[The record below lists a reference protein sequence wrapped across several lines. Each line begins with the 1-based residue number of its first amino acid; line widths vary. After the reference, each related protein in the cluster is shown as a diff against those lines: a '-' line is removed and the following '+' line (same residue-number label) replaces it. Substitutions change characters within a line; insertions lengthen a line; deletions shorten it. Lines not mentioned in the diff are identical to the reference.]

1 MIYERMRLLTAEDR
15 IQIGP
20 NRRDQTMCYSR
31 GLLNCQIRN
40 AICSCGIL
48 LLVAVGHAFA
58 QQTVSIPIPKTQQ
71 QIQADLYEAT
81 SHHGAWRGIVLAH
94 GGSFD
99 RASWRKQAQVL
110 VEKGFVVLAI
120 SFRGDRKN
128 PDGSPGSF
136 GETPDN
142 ATDVLAAV
150 RYLHDRGA
158 KQLSAIGASMGGD
171 AVGEADARSPSGE
184 MDRIVLLGSSG
195 GEFPEKLRGRKLFLV
210 AREDS
215 SEDGPRL
222 PEISQHYAKAPDPKK
237 LVVLDGSAHAQ
248 FLFDTNQG
256 PRVMKEILQF
266 VSKP

>member
-1 MIYERMRLLTAEDR
+1 
-15 IQIGP
+15 
-20 NRRDQTMCYSR
+20 
-31 GLLNCQIRN
+31 
-40 AICSCGIL
+40 L
-48 LLVAVGHAFA
+48 LLLAVAQALA

-71 QIQADLYEAT
+71 KIQADLYEPT
-81 SHHGAWRGIVLAH
+81 NSHGAGRGIVLAH

-110 VEKGFVVLAI
+110 VDKGFVVLAI

-128 PDGSPGSF
+128 PDGSPGSL

-150 RYLHDRGA
+150 DYLHGWGV
-158 KQLSAIGASMGGD
+158 KEVSAIGASMGGD
-171 AVGEADARSPSGE
+171 AVGEADARSPSGK

-195 GEFPEKLRGRKLFLV
+195 GDFPKKLTGRKLFLV

-222 PEISQHYAKAPDPKK
+222 PEISRHYAEAPNPKK

-256 PRVMKEILQF
+256 PRVMQEILQF
-266 VSKP
+266 VSEP

>member
-1 MIYERMRLLTAEDR
+1 MICEGVR
-15 IQIGP
+15 IQIRA
-20 NRRDQTMCYSR
+20 NRGNQAMSSSR
-31 GLLNCQIRN
+31 GLLKCRIRN
-40 AICSCGIL
+40 AICFCGIL
-48 LLVAVGHAFA
+48 LLIATDQAFA

-71 QIQADLYEAT
+71 RIQADLYEPT
-81 SHHGAWRGIVLAH
+81 NHHDVLRGIVLAH

-110 VEKGFVVLAI
+110 VKKGLVVLSI
-120 SFRGDRKN
+120 SFRGDGRN

-150 RYLHDRGA
+150 DYLHRRSL
-158 KQLSAIGASMGGD
+158 KEVYAIGASMGGD
-171 AVGEADARSPSGE
+171 AVGEAAARSSSGE
-184 MDRIVLLGSSG
+184 LNRIVLLGSSG
-195 GEFPEKLRGRKLFLV
+195 GDFPKKLTGRKLFLV

-215 SEDGPRL
+215 SDSGPRL
-222 PEISQHYAKAPDPKK
+222 PEISQHFAQAPNPKK
-237 LVVLDGSAHAQ
+237 LVVVDGTAHAQ

-266 VSKP
+266 VSEP